1 MKEPKTVIAMVAIL
15 FICIKVQGASALS
28 SEQKNKVE
36 SIGAVLRCPVCQG
49 MPIADSPATM
59 AVEMMDLVHEKVAAG
74 QSEEEII
81 NYFIGRYGEWVLLKP
96 TTKGFNIFVWIL
108 PPLALFL
115 ACFFIVYRAKWP
127 KHKNVVQGQE
137 TPVSKDS
144 DDTTEAIRREV
155 EI

>member
-1 MKEPKTVIAMVAIL
+1 MKQFKTTMTILAISFL
-15 FICIKVQGASALS
+15 CADAYGLETLS
-28 SEQKNKVE
+28 PEQKLQAE
-36 SIGAVLRCPVCQG
+36 SIGAILRCPVCQG

-96 TTKGFNIFVWIL
+96 TTKGFNLFVWIL
-108 PPLALFL
+108 PPIVLFL
-115 ACFFIVYRAKWP
+115 AFLFIAYRAKSS
-127 KHKNVVQGQE
+127 KNNTSVEVQDSE
-137 TPVSKDS
+137 TEQDKDA
-144 DDTTEAIRREV
+144 TIEAVRREV